1 MQDAA
6 LSSDAGK
13 TQLSSVS
20 IEPAWE
26 GIEEQTIV
34 LLIYE
39 NA

>member
-1 MQDAA
+1 MRNAA
-6 LSSDAGK
+6 LSSDAGQ

-20 IEPAWE
+20 TEPAWE

-39 NA
+39 SP